1 MNNREF
7 KKIESCMEIK
17 MINRELILHG
27 KISMQKWVE
36 FRNLLFQGISKSKY
50 TPSDTLDAI

>member
-1 MNNREF
+1 
-7 KKIESCMEIK
+7 MEIK

-50 TPSDTLDAI
+50 TLSDTLDAI